1 MKRIITLFLAFAL
14 IIILPSCAPARK
26 QNDKL
31 VIVTTIFPQYDF
43 ARAVSIEVQDKVELT
58 MLLPPG
64 SESHDYEPSLADLA
78 LIESCDLFI
87 CVGGETDAW
96 VDSAIE
102 AVGGKVNVMRLV
114 DHVELLPEAE
124 NGILEDSHEHHDH
137 ASDEECTEDHE
148 HVHDEP
154 AAFDEHVWTSPENA
168 LLLTNAICEAMC
180 KAEPSLS
187 DSFRKGAAEY
197 TVKLDSLGKAFSTL
211 AENAARDTV
220 FFADRFPFLYLTDH
234 MGLDFCASFSGCSSD
249 TEPALSTIYRMKEK
263 LEASDAKVIFTTEF
277 SKSGCAE
284 LLAVECSLEL
294 LLLHSCHN
302 VSKTDFEC
310 GITYAEL
317 MEQNLSALT
326 RALS

>member
-1 MKRIITLFLAFAL
+1 LKRSITLFLALAL
-14 IIILPSCAPARK
+14 ILFVPSCSPNHE

-43 ARAVSIEVQDKVELT
+43 ARAISSEVQDKVELI

-64 SESHDYEPSLADLA
+64 SESHDYEPSLADIA

-102 AVGGKVNVMRLV
+102 AVSGKVNVMRLTN
-114 DHVELLPEAE
+114 HVELLPEAE
-124 NGILEDSHEHHDH
+124 NGILEDSHKHHDH

-168 LLLTNAICEAMC
+168 LILTNAICEAMC

-187 DSFRKGAAEY
+187 SNFRKGAENY
-197 TVKLDSLGKAFSTL
+197 CEKLASLSDRFSAL
-211 AENAARDTV
+211 AENAVGDTLY
-220 FFADRFPFLYLTDH
+220 FADRFPFRYLTDF
-234 MGLDFCASFSGCSSD
+234 MDLGFCASFSGCSSD
-249 TEPALSTIYRMKEK
+249 SEPALSTIHKLTEK
-263 LEASDAKVIFTTEF
+263 LKTSASRVLFTTEF
-277 SKSGCAE
+277 SSHSTADII
-284 LLAVECSLEL
+284 AAECSLEVME
-294 LLLHSCHN
+294 LHSCHN
-302 VSKTDFEC
+302 VSKEDFE
-310 GITYAEL
+310 GGVTYLEL
-317 MEQNLSALT
+317 MERNLASLT
-326 RALS
+326 KALS